1 MLRSVTTQNLP
12 NKLYKGIQNYMT
24 NFESP
29 CTGNEDLKIFIA
41 NRNQRA
47 LWNYMNLMFPV
58 APSLF
63 VDNESPMMFLLE
75 ILHFFVMKK
84 MDKLSGHSGRV
95 LVVRY
100 KSNWSF
106 IGYFVIVVQRIPRQK
121 NVVMR
126 DKSNR
131 RLLSF

>member
-1 MLRSVTTQNLP
+1 
-12 NKLYKGIQNYMT
+12 
-24 NFESP
+24 
-29 CTGNEDLKIFIA
+29 
-41 NRNQRA
+41 
-47 LWNYMNLMFPV
+47 MNLMFPV

-100 KSNWSF
+100 KSN
-106 IGYFVIVVQRIPRQK
+106 
-121 NVVMR
+121 
-126 DKSNR
+126 
-131 RLLSF
+131 